1 MSYFD
6 LSIEYIKQ
14 LNNIYS
20 VMFIILR
27 IIWFILSWLFIVYM
41 IDQVNTYLIYFTLV
55 PALVIIIDVL
65 YFVIYKKHLG
75 KRW

>member
-1 MSYFD
+1 MSCFD
-6 LSIEYIKQ
+6 LLIEYIKQ

-20 VMFIILR
+20 VMFISLR
-27 IIWFILSWLFIVYM
+27 IIWFILSWLFIAYM

>member
-1 MSYFD
+1 MSFD
-6 LSIEYIKQ
+6 LLIEHIKQ

-20 VMFIILR
+20 VMFISLR

>member
-1 MSYFD
+1 MSFD
-6 LSIEYIKQ
+6 LLIEHIKQ

-20 VMFIILR
+20 VMFISLR

-41 IDQVNTYLIYFTLV
+41 IDQVNTFLIYFTLV

>member
-1 MSYFD
+1 MSCFD
-6 LSIEYIKQ
+6 LLIEHIKQ

-20 VMFIILR
+20 VMFISLR

>member
-1 MSYFD
+1 MSFD
-6 LSIEYIKQ
+6 LLIEHIKQ
-14 LNNIYS
+14 LYNIYS
-20 VMFIILR
+20 VMFISLR

>member
-1 MSYFD
+1 MSFD
-6 LSIEYIKQ
+6 LLIEHIKQ

-27 IIWFILSWLFIVYM
+27 IIWFILSWLFIAYM

>member
-1 MSYFD
+1 MSFD
-6 LSIEYIKQ
+6 LLIEHIKQ

-20 VMFIILR
+20 VMFISLR
-27 IIWFILSWLFIVYM
+27 IIWFILSWLFIAYM

-65 YFVIYKKHLG
+65 YFVIYKRHLG

>member
-1 MSYFD
+1 MSFD
-6 LSIEYIKQ
+6 LLSEHIKQ

-20 VMFIILR
+20 VMFISLR
-27 IIWFILSWLFIVYM
+27 IIWFILSWLFIAYM